1 MSEPEFKR
9 VEEIFHHAAD
19 LPPDERE
26 GFLNRACGGDGAL
39 RRAVLDLLRHD
50 AENAETG
57 DFLVSPVTRAAERL
71 RPSAAS
77 PEPAEMPKIAG
88 FELLD
93 VIGRGGMGVV
103 YRARQIGLGRIV
115 AIKTLSPDAFGSADQ
130 RERFRAEAELLAR
143 IQQPNIMPIFDFG
156 ETEGRPYFVM
166 EYVPGGNLGQRLMGR
181 PQDPISSARLIA
193 TLARAM

>member
-1 MSEPEFKR
+1 MKETADVLQMSERTLHRQWRFIKAWLR
-9 VEEIFHHAAD
+9 
-19 LPPDERE
+19 
-26 GFLNRACGGDGAL
+26 

-103 YRARQIGLGRIV
+103 YRAR
-115 AIKTLSPDAFGSADQ
+115 
-130 RERFRAEAELLAR
+130 
-143 IQQPNIMPIFDFG
+143 
-156 ETEGRPYFVM
+156 
-166 EYVPGGNLGQRLMGR
+166 
-181 PQDPISSARLIA
+181 
-193 TLARAM
+193 